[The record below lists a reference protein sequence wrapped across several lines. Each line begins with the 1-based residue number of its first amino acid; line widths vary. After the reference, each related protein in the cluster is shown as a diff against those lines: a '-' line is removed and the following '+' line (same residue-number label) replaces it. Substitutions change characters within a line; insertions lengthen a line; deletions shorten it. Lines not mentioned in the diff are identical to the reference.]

1 MARQRD
7 EEKRLA
13 ILSAAARVIAD
24 EGLSAPTAKI
34 ARAAGVADGT
44 LFVYFSNKDALL
56 NDLYLHLKEELKSKV
71 AASVSRDADLRT
83 QLNGIWKTWIDWGVH
98 EPAKRRALAQLQ
110 VSDRITADSRAKGL
124 DGVADMLALVRQV
137 SGQGPMRDAPVM
149 FIGAVMEAMATTTID
164 FMSREPERAAE
175 FCDWGFGAMWGAL
188 AAKTSVT

>member
-44 LFVYFSNKDALL
+44 LFVYFSNKDVLL
-56 NDLYLHLKEELKSKV
+56 NDLYLHLKEELKARV
-71 AASVSRDADLRT
+71 AASVSHEADLRT
-83 QLNGIWKTWIDWGVH
+83 QLNGIWKTWTDWGVH

-110 VSDRITADSRAKGL
+110 VSDKITADSRAKGL
-124 DGVADMLALVRQV
+124 DGVADMLALVRRV

-164 FMSREPERAAE
+164 FMSGEPERAAA
-175 FCDWGFGAMWGAL
+175 FCDWGFEAMWGAL
-188 AAKTSVT
+188 AAKTPVT